1 LHHANHDH
9 RHAEADYEDHYLD
22 GHDHHDEGRYTR
34 DRVFTHLHEHQHVFY
49 HVHHH
54 DHDPERRTVLHKIF
68 KDPVRD
74 WFGVG
79 IIVLMIMAGYFKWL
93 PDHLSD
99 GILVCAA
106 VIGIFPAFKNAIVSG
121 ILKRKLTLELVI
133 SVLMVAGLFSGRYL
147 EIAVCSLFLL
157 MGSFMQLEFSWKVR

>member
-1 LHHANHDH
+1 M
-9 RHAEADYEDHYLD
+9 
-22 GHDHHDEGRYTR
+22 
-34 DRVFTHLHEHQHVFY
+34 
-49 HVHHH
+49 
-54 DHDPERRTVLHKIF
+54 LHKIF